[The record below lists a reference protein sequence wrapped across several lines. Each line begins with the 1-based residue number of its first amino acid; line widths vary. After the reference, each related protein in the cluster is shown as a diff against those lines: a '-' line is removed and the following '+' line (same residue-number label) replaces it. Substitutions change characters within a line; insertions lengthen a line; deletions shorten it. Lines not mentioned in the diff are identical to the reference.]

1 MAVLIWPKP
10 GAADRLGH
18 FLHQWRSLDH
28 APGHG
33 IGLALLLKRNASK
46 IQIGVMFG
54 RDQAADP
61 RFRRQGGL
69 R

>member
-18 FLHQWRSLDH
+18 CLHQWRSLEH

-33 IGLALLLKRNASK
+33 IGLALNGSEMSQKSK
-46 IQIGVMFG
+46 S
-54 RDQAADP
+54 A
-61 RFRRQGGL
+61 
-69 R
+69 